1 MANKIKKNELLKFLI
16 EYSGDEYNIGQVK
29 NIYKKI
35 HGAEALQNAL
45 AKIDPT
51 SIVGEDGTTANEA
64 IVFRNPISKERKA
77 RDTERA
83 MSRGAKLRPP
93 PDLGFGNLAKAAAEL
108 ARGNNKGGLAKK
120 TKGFKHGGLAG
131 TGHNDMRKGGLFK

>member
-1 MANKIKKNELLKFLI
+1 MINKNELLKFLI
-16 EYSGDEYNIGQVK
+16 EYSGDEDNIAQVK
-29 NIYKKI
+29 KIYKKE

-45 AKIDPT
+45 AKIDST
-51 SIVGEDGTTANEA
+51 SIVAEKGTTADEA
-64 IVFRNPISKERKA
+64 TLFREAKSEKRKA

-83 MSRGAKLRPP
+83 MSRGAKLRPK
-93 PDLGFGNLAKAAAEL
+93 PDDGFGSFAQTMREMAK
-108 ARGNNKGGLAKK
+108 GNNKGGLAKK

>member
-1 MANKIKKNELLKFLI
+1 MIKKNELLKFLI

-29 NIYKKI
+29 SIYKKA
-35 HGAEALQNAL
+35 HGAKALQNAL

-51 SIVGEDGTTANEA
+51 SIMGEDGTTANEA
-64 IVFRNPISKERKA
+64 TVFRKPISKEKKA
-77 RDTERA
+77 QDTEQA
-83 MSRGAKLRPP
+83 MARGAKLRAK
-93 PDLGFGNLAKAAAEL
+93 PDDGFGSFAQTIAEMAK
-108 ARGNNKGGLAKK
+108 GNNKGGLSKK

>member
-1 MANKIKKNELLKFLI
+1 MANMIKKNELLKFLI
-16 EYSGDEYNIGQVK
+16 EYSGDEDNIAQVK
-29 NIYKKI
+29 RIYKKE

-45 AKIDPT
+45 AKIDST
-51 SIVGEDGTTANEA
+51 SIVGEKGTTADEA
-64 IVFRNPISKERKA
+64 ILFREAKSEKRKA

-120 TKGFKHGGLAG
+120 TKGFKQGGLAG